1 MPDQESTTPSAA
13 RAARYRVPAA
23 ARALTLLEFLADT
36 RSPLGVSEVA
46 RRVGIPKSS
55 CFALLG
61 TLEAAGYVRRNQ
73 RDEWSIT
80 LKVHH
85 IGMQAARSV
94 DLVLLAQ
101 PALERLRDETGMTVH
116 LGIPEHESVVY
127 ALKVESPGMVRFDTY
142 PGKPA
147 SLHLTALGLVI
158 SAFAPERELAP
169 SLDGYRFD
177 GGTEGAISSRA
188 QFDARLRAIRE
199 QGVVFEDGEENTGVG
214 CVAAPVF
221 GQRGRVVG
229 AVGITALTAQL
240 QAFGIERSQDAVR
253 TVADEVSRLL
263 DARGTGAA

>member
-1 MPDQESTTPSAA
+1 MPDHDREISAA
-13 RAARYRVPAA
+13 ASDDRYRVPAA
-23 ARALTLLEFLADT
+23 ARALALIEFLADT
-36 RSPLGVSEVA
+36 RSPLGVSEIA
-46 RRVGIPKSS
+46 RRVDIPKSS
-55 CFALLG
+55 CFALLT
-61 TLEAAGYVRRNQ
+61 TLREAGYVRRSQ
-73 RDEWSIT
+73 QDEWSIT

-85 IGMQAARSV
+85 VGMQAARSV

-158 SAFAPERELAP
+158 SAFTPERELAQA
-169 SLDGYRFD
+169 LRTYRFE
-177 GGTEGAISSRA
+177 GGTSAAISTRSE
-188 QFDARLRAIRE
+188 FDARLRLVRDD
-199 QGVVFEDGEENTGVG
+199 GVVFEDGEENTGVG

-221 GQRGRVVG
+221 GERGRVAG

-240 QAFGIERSQDAVR
+240 ESFGIERSQSAVR
-253 TVADEVSRLL
+253 AAADEVSRMVGSRSTSS
-263 DARGTGAA
+263 A